1 MAELDKDAVET
12 VNVDPIPPAPH
23 PAEIDEL
30 RRALEQSTAIMRLV
44 VGYKQTG
51 TVITLDFAQM
61 RQQIAEN
68 ERLLNAQ

>member
-1 MAELDKDAVET
+1 MET

-30 RRALEQSTAIMRLV
+30 RRALEHSTRLLTAC
-44 VGYKQTG
+44 KTG
-51 TVITLDFAQM
+51 RLSDPPLRDMVPT
-61 RQQIAEN
+61 QIAAN